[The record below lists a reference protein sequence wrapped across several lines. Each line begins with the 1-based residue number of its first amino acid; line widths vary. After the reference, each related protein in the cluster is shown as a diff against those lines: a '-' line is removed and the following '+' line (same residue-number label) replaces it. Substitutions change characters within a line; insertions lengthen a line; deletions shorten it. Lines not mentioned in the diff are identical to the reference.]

1 MTRST
6 TAFLLITAFSLT
18 LPGCGKPADGKTGAE
33 SRPPLAVET
42 AKAAPSDLE
51 ESVEVVGTLTAR
63 SEAEVKLAAANHAD
77 FSFIRKGVT
86 GLGEEHEIPVYL
98 PAESA
103 SEAAAAEES
112 GAQGVWLEF

>member
-1 MTRST
+1 M
-6 TAFLLITAFSLT
+6 
-18 LPGCGKPADGKTGAE
+18 
-33 SRPPLAVET
+33 
-42 AKAAPSDLE
+42 
-51 ESVEVVGTLTAR
+51 
-63 SEAEVKLAAANHAD
+63 KLAAANHAD
-77 FSFIRKGVT
+77 FSFIRRGVT